1 MFSHR
6 RSLLIV
12 VAALALIS
20 SACGSD
26 DTSTQPDGEASA
38 GLPTDPDSESRP
50 TEEPQSEPGD
60 TGPRDASVSD
70 LPDAPLQVISVDFS
84 TGVVTLTNTGTADYD
99 LTGHW
104 LCNRPSYSELPGQ
117 VLEPGAAVDVSVS
130 GLSADGG
137 EVAIYV
143 SNNFGSSDD
152 IVTYVG
158 WGSGGGRQSVAE
170 AAQVWSGDPV
180 QPASDIITLSGDP
193 GAAAGWG

>member
-12 VAALALIS
+12 VAVLALIS

-26 DTSTQPDGEASA
+26 DTIAQPDGEASA
-38 GLPTDPDSESRP
+38 GLPTDPDSGTRP
-50 TEEPQSEPGD
+50 TEEAQSEPGD
-60 TGPRDASVSD
+60 TGPGDASVSD
-70 LPDAPLQVISVDFS
+70 LPGAPLRVISVDFS
-84 TGVVTLTNTGTADYD
+84 AGVVTLTNTGTADYD

-117 VLEPGAAVDVSVS
+117 VLEPGATLDVSVN
-130 GLSADGG
+130 GLSAGGG